1 MKLFRR
7 VIVLLM
13 LIPVLTSAAVSSDSG
28 SDKYDIVRFYELVDV
43 DSGAKAMDTYG
54 SLHEIKSLYL
64 PTKIDEGRYTVKVTR
79 EDSNFYRICDTDL
92 FIETRYCY
100 EYAAREEVLLNL
112 TSNYGYT
119 RGEIIF
125 F

>member
-1 MKLFRR
+1 MKSFLK
-7 VIVLLM
+7 VIVLLL
-13 LIPVLTSAAVSSDSG
+13 LIPAFTSAAVSSVSG

-43 DSGAKAMDTYG
+43 DSCAKAMDTYG
-54 SLHEIKSLYL
+54 SLHDIKSLYL

-79 EDSNFYRICDTDL
+79 EDSNFYRICDTDI

-100 EYAAREEVLLNL
+100 EYAIREEVLLNVM
-112 TSNYGYT
+112 SNYGYT

>member
-1 MKLFRR
+1 MKSFLN
-7 VIVLLM
+7 VIVLLL
-13 LIPVLTSAAVSSDSG
+13 LIPAFTSAAVSSDRD

-43 DSGAKAMDTYG
+43 DTGAKAMDTYG
-54 SLHEIKSLYL
+54 SLHEIKALYL

-100 EYAAREEVLLNL
+100 EYATREEVLLNVM
-112 TSNYGYT
+112 SNYGYT

>member
-1 MKLFRR
+1 M
-7 VIVLLM
+7 LM

-54 SLHEIKSLYL
+54 GLHEIKSLYL
-64 PTKIDEGRYTVKVTR
+64 PTKIDEGRYTVNVTR

-100 EYAAREEVLLNL
+100 EYATREEVLLNV